1 MQAARKHDVNDAYEL
16 YRVQE
21 AARQRAE
28 NEKRLQEKKLMDK
41 HAKRIGRTLKLITFF
56 AFVFATLAVM
66 ILRYAALYEVQY
78 KVNDISKEIAQ
89 TKMEIEEVKSNLD
102 STISLD
108 NVERVAISEL
118 GMQYPKPEQ
127 IVYIDGN
134 WHYALKESKVA
145 TQTAM
150 TNPKTHDNAILSV
163 YDYILKFASGD
174 TNQKK

>member
-1 MQAARKHDVNDAYEL
+1 MQAARKHSVNEAYEL

-28 NEKRLQEKKLMDK
+28 NEKRLKEKKLMDM
-41 HAKRIGRTLKLITFF
+41 HAKRIGRTLKTISFF
-56 AFVFATLAVM
+56 AFIFATLAVM

-108 NVERVAISEL
+108 NVERVAVSEL

-134 WHYALKESKVA
+134 WHYALKSAKVSPQA
-145 TQTAM
+145 VAA
-150 TNPKTHDNAILSV
+150 TNPSNDNMILSV

>member
-1 MQAARKHDVNDAYEL
+1 MQAARKHDVNEAYEL

-28 NEKRLQEKKLMDK
+28 NEKRLKEKKLMDL
-41 HAKRIGRTLKLITFF
+41 HAKRISRTLKTISFF
-56 AFVFATLAVM
+56 AFIFVTLAVM

-78 KVNDISKEIAQ
+78 KVNDIAKEIAQ

-108 NVERVAISEL
+108 NVERVAVSEL

-134 WHYALKESKVA
+134 WHYGVNTVNASNQMVA
-145 TQTAM
+145 AA
-150 TNPKTHDNAILSV
+150 NPNTDNKILSV